1 MSRIRK
7 VRGQNIDIALEEA
20 DIISINHENTPTP
33 VKTGNLRD
41 NFRIDSRGRVVNPT
55 SYGDMIE
62 RGTAKIRPYFM
73 VATSIPTIA
82 RRLERK
88 VGKQIDE
95 AKLLDLPKKR

>member
-7 VRGQNIDIALEEA
+7 VRGQNIDIALETIDVVA
-20 DIISINHENTPTP
+20 IRIRTP
-33 VKTGNLRD
+33 VKTGLLRD
-41 NFRIDSRGRVVNPT
+41 NFHVDSRGRIVNPT
-55 SYGDMIE
+55 FYGDWIE
-62 RGTAKIRPYFM
+62 RGTSSIAPRFMTAK
-73 VATSIPTIA
+73 AIPEIA